1 MADSRDITGKNRK
14 FTGTDSVQLP
24 VGTTGQRV
32 ASGSADKGKIR
43 FNSSTNLSEYYTG
56 TEWKSIDSPPTIT
69 NFTLDGGSSRTAAAV
84 DRTQAGDFTLVIA
97 GSLYDTTGAVVT
109 LVPEN
114 GGATVNTQSIT
125 RNSVTQLTCTFTRS
139 DLNDSND
146 PYTLKVTNGSGLSA
160 ELSTAITVNKAP
172 TFATNAD
179 TNVLSTFGSAS
190 APFSETTVAATD
202 ADGDSLTHTISAGAL
217 PTGMTITSAGA
228 LAGTIAAGATLGE
241 YTFTVKAADAF
252 YESTRQFKLSVAQ
265 GPVDAEYTS
274 PGTYT
279 YTVPS
284 GVNNISVVCIG
295 AGGASGIGN
304 SGQGGGGGSL
314 GYRNSISVTPGQ
326 TATVVV
332 GAANGR
338 SGNNGQSGGSSS
350 FTYDGTT
357 TTAGGGGGGGGT
369 GTGTG
374 GSAGSGGTRSGTT
387 DGGGN
392 GGSGGQDGQNA
403 GGPGGGGAGG
413 YSGNGGSAIG
423 GYSPTTAAN
432 GNAGT
437 GGGGGGGGKGGANE
451 AGGGGGGGTGLFGQG
466 TNGAGGTGQA
476 QNGNEGGGGGGGSGG
491 APGSDG
497 KSSGEGGFGGDGAA
511 GGGGQGGPN
520 INSGANGNGGSGA
533 VRIVYHP
540 SGAAF
545 PSTNVGDV

>member
-1 MADSRDITGKNRK
+1 MADTRDITGKNRK
-14 FTGTDSVQLP
+14 FTGTDSVRLP
-24 VGTTGQRV
+24 VGTTGERV

-43 FNSSTNLSEYYTG
+43 FNSTTNLSEYYTG

-69 NFTLDGGSSRTAAAV
+69 NFTIDGGSSVTAGGV
-84 DRTQAGDFTLVIA
+84 DRTTAGNFTLVIA
-97 GSLYDTTGAVVT
+97 GSLYDTTGATVT

-114 GGATVNTQSIT
+114 GGATVNVQSIT
-125 RNSVTQLTCTFTRS
+125 RDSATQLTAVFQRS

-179 TNVLSTFGSAS
+179 TNVLSTFGGAS
-190 APFSETTVAATD
+190 SPFSETTIAATD
-202 ADGDSLTHTISAGAL
+202 ADGDSVTHTISAGSL
-217 PTGMTITSAGA
+217 PTGLSLSAAGA
-228 LAGTIAAGATLGE
+228 LTGTVAGGATLGD
-241 YTFTVKAADAF
+241 YTFTVQAADGF
-252 YESTRQFKLSVAQ
+252 YQVTRQFVLSVAQ

-274 PGTYT
+274 SGTFT
-279 YTVPS
+279 YTVPT

-304 SGQGGGGGSL
+304 SGQGGGGGAL
-314 GYRNSISVTPGQ
+314 AYRNAISVTPGQ

-338 SGNNGQSGGSSS
+338 SGNNGQAGGSSS
-350 FTYDGTT
+350 FTYSGTT

-369 GTGTG
+369 GTQSG
-374 GSAGSGGTRSGTT
+374 GSAGSGGTRSGTNN
-387 DGGGN
+387 GGGD

-413 YSGNGGSAIG
+413 YSGNGGNAVG

-451 AGGGGGGGTGLFGQG
+451 GGGGGGGGTGLFGEG
-466 TNGAGGTGQA
+466 TNGAGGTGQG
-476 QNGNEGGGGGGGSGG
+476 QNANEGGGGGGGSGG
-491 APGSDG
+491 ASGSDG
-497 KSSGEGGFGGDGAA
+497 STQGEGGFGGSGGA

-520 INSGANGNGGSGA
+520 INSGANGNGGVGS